1 MYHAPLHDIV
11 GFEIVAPYKLKIEFD
26 DQTFQTIDF
35 KPVLAGE
42 LYEPLMELG
51 FFNQVRL
58 DPEIRNLVWPNGA
71 DFDPSDLHD
80 WPEVAE
86 GFAEKAR
93 EWRKQAL

>member
-11 GFEIVAPYKLKIEFD
+11 GFEIVAPYQLKIEFD

-35 KPVLAGE
+35 EPVLAGE
-42 LYEPLMELG
+42 LYEPLLELD
-51 FFNQVRL
+51 FFNRVRL
-58 DPEIRNLVWPNGA
+58 DPEARNLVWPNGA

-86 GFAEKAR
+86 GFAEKAK